1 MGYQSVCVVFFVMNC
16 VVASQPLY
24 LILCS
29 FICSAIL
36 SVLPCSITNL
46 QTELSLVCEE
56 RDKLTQEL
64 KRTPELIDKTLAD
77 LKEQC
82 EHPHNTLP

>member
-1 MGYQSVCVVFFVMNC
+1 MSGVISLNVKTVCSSFA
-16 VVASQPLY
+16 VASPPLR
-24 LILCS
+24 S

-36 SVLPCSITNL
+36 SLLPCSITNL

-64 KRTPELIDKTLAD
+64 KRTPELIEKALAD

-82 EHPHNTLP
+82 EHP